1 MSKAPQKTPSKTKDS
16 TEPQTRLVRALA
28 DIMDEAALTRL
39 KFEDENVSISLSK
52 DGGKGGGM
60 PASMPAS
67 APASAPAPAPAAPV
81 SAETAIPENAL
92 TSPMVGRT
100 YLAPEPG
107 AAPFVKE
114 GDAVKAGQT
123 LLIIE
128 AMKVMNPITATS
140 GGVVRRIL
148 VEDAQPVEFG
158 EALIVID

>member
-1 MSKAPQKTPSKTKDS
+1 MSKAPKKTPSKTKDS

-60 PASMPAS
+60 PASMPAP
-67 APASAPAPAPAAPV
+67 APVASAPAPAASV